1 MKKLLLTGAYAYTDK
16 QIRLLNRLGFDIDF
30 LQMETDPI
38 QTCEK
43 YNAIICNGLFLHH
56 NIKEFCNLEYIQLTS
71 AGYDRVPVEYI
82 KEHNIKLNNARGVYS
97 IPIAEHTVML
107 ILELLRNGTLFYEN
121 RKNKEWNKNR
131 SAIELYG
138 KTVAIAGCGSIGLEI
153 AKRLN
158 AFGAKIIGIDIYP
171 VKSEYIAE
179 CYKPDSIYSIASSA
193 DIFISAMPYTKE
205 IHHIFGARFFSAM
218 KKSGMFVN
226 ISRGKLVDEA
236 ALIYALNNNVIKGA
250 ALDVFEEEP
259 LTGESMLWNLDNL
272 IITPHN
278 SFVGDG
284 NNERMFDV
292 IYNNL
297 KDWIG

>member
-1 MKKLLLTGAYAYTDK
+1 
-16 QIRLLNRLGFDIDF
+16 
-30 LQMETDPI
+30 
-38 QTCEK
+38 
-43 YNAIICNGLFLHH
+43 
-56 NIKEFCNLEYIQLTS
+56 
-71 AGYDRVPVEYI
+71 
-82 KEHNIKLNNARGVYS
+82 
-97 IPIAEHTVML
+97 
-107 ILELLRNGTLFYEN
+107 
-121 RKNKEWNKNR
+121 
-131 SAIELYG
+131 
-138 KTVAIAGCGSIGLEI
+138 
-153 AKRLN
+153 
-158 AFGAKIIGIDIYP
+158 
-171 VKSEYIAE
+171 
-179 CYKPDSIYSIASSA
+179 
-193 DIFISAMPYTKE
+193 MPYTKE